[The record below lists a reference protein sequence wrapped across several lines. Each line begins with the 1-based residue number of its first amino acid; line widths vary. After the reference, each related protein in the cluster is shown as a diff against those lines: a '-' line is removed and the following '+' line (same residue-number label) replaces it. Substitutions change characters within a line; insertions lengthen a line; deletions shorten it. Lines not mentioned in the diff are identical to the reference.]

1 MPVVP
6 SVVGNTLADAVNII
20 GSVGLGVGS
29 VTSGP
34 SDLASGLVASVDPAA
49 GTEVEAGLAVALVLS
64 DGPPGGEI
72 PPPEPL
78 FEVPD
83 VVGFKFEEAKAFL
96 FNAGFGVSVEQEF
109 SADEDFGLVL
119 SQQPLGHLF
128 SPQPSDVAI
137 VISKGSPPQ
146 PPGPPKSPPEPIF
159 E

>member
-6 SVVGNTLADAVNII
+6 SVVGNTLTDAVNII
-20 GSVGLGVGS
+20 GSAGLGVGS
-29 VTSGP
+29 VSSGP
-34 SDLASGLVASVDPAA
+34 SDLEKGLVAGVDPAA
-49 GTEVEAGLAVALVLS
+49 GTEVDAGLMVALVLS
-64 DGPPGGEI
+64 DGPPGEEM
-72 PPPEPL
+72 PPPQAL

-83 VVGFKFEEAKAFL
+83 VVGARFEEAKAIL
-96 FNAGFGVSVEQEF
+96 LNAGFGVSVEQTF

-119 SQQPLGHLF
+119 SQQPPGHSF

-146 PPGPPKSPPEPIF
+146 PPGPPKPPDGPIF